1 MSTKVGN
8 TMGTETPVTDAD
20 IAAFRVNHALDGR
33 KEQDRIDV
41 APGAWISEERITFEI
56 FSFHADEVGEII
68 FDVRGIKDALADR
81 KLRFTMFETPL
92 VEPWIDHIRDK
103 GGVEVER
110 MKTLTAADLERPPI
124 AVFWPN
130 GYTTIID
137 GNNRLVRRW
146 DDGLRTVRMAVV
158 PIGKEVLPY
167 VCRPGEE
174 EKFLR
179 RRAKEDPRDAV
190 HLGYKRMGV
199 VGVDCD
205 TEGKPIKRAKS

>member
-1 MSTKVGN
+1 MSTKVSN
-8 TMGTETPVTDAD
+8 SMGTENSVTDAD

-33 KEQDRIDV
+33 KEQDRFDV
-41 APGAWISEERITFEI
+41 APGSWVSEERITFEI
-56 FSFHADEVGEII
+56 FRFEAEETGVII

-81 KLRFTMFETPL
+81 KLVFTMFETQL
-92 VEPWIDHIRDK
+92 VEPWIEHLRDK

-110 MKTLTAADLERPPI
+110 MQSLTAADLERPPI
-124 AVFWPN
+124 AVYWPN

-158 PIGKEVLPY
+158 PISKEVLPFM
-167 VCRPGEE
+167 CRPGEE

-179 RRAKEDPRDAV
+179 RRADEDPRDAM

-205 TEGKPIKRAKS
+205 VEGRPIAKAK